1 MKKHLALAMATLTA
15 VSALTGCVGASAGK
29 SAVAPETKQEVAKS
43 SAENGGSESAEASDG
58 SVSGEITVMV
68 SSAFTAGT
76 DDPAIMRA
84 VKAFEE
90 QNPGTKVTIE
100 GLTGQELLSK
110 FTTTAMAGTRQLRL
124 AD

>member
-1 MKKHLALAMATLTA
+1 MREFRFPGAKMTGGSWYEKHLALAMATLTA

-68 SSAFTAGT
+68 NSSFTGEWN
-76 DDPAIMRA
+76 DPAD
-84 VKAFEE
+84 
-90 QNPGTKVTIE
+90 Q
-100 GLTGQELLSK
+100 
-110 FTTTAMAGTRQLRL
+110 
-124 AD
+124 